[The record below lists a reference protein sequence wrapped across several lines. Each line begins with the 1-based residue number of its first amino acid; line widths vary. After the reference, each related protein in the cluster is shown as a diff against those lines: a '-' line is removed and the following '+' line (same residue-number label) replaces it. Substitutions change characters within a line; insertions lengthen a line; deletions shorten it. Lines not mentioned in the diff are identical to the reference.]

1 MFQFGGFPSCN
12 YGFIT
17 GSTVLH
23 HRGFPI
29 RRSTGQSLFPAHR
42 GLSQV
47 VASFIGS
54 WCQGIH
60 LMLFFAWTAR
70 LILSSLKLAS
80 IAWASQIIVFWVVNF
95 IKRPFFFWIPL
106 SFHPLFRVFGKIV
119 LDPFGSPLLLERPSN
134 LIIKKSLNTTICSF
148 LSSLFGFQWTFVYL
162 YLSVLVG
169 PNSTTE

>member
-1 MFQFGGFPSCN
+1 MFQFGWFPSCT
-12 YGFIT
+12 YEFST

-23 HRGFPI
+23 RRGFPI
-29 RRSTGQSLFPAHR
+29 RRSSGQSLFPAHR

-70 LILSSLKLAS
+70 LILSSLRFAS
-80 IAWASQIIVFWVVNF
+80 IAWASQIIVLGCELHKKTNL
-95 IKRPFFFWIPL
+95 FWIPL

-148 LSSLFGFQWTFVYL
+148 LSSLFGFQWTLAPRLRV
-162 YLSVLVG
+162 
-169 PNSTTE
+169 